1 LRYAIGLRPYGQL
14 ATFDE
19 MTSGLHII
27 VRRRDGRLAAGVDP
41 RREGA
46 AMGD

>member
-1 LRYAIGLRPYGQL
+1 
-14 ATFDE
+14 

-27 VRRRDGRLAAGVDP
+27 RILRDGTLAAGVDP

-46 AMGD
+46 AAGH